1 MGLTLRINC
10 VIEGKVRVIKHGE
23 DVGWLNSKLFSAC
36 QKSLFLSRKGVLTL
50 VQDLVELTTIEL
62 KSWNLCIE
70 LLDRLCWNGKK
81 LCGKPRSC
89 LANLRICAGSICDVC
104 LVLGYAGVLVT
115 LALGVIDNLV
125 EQKVHLVLKLQKLQ
139 KSLSRGRNLAL
150 ECKQLWTVSLEL
162 LEPSLKCLIAR
173 EH

>member
-1 MGLTLRINC
+1 MCLALGINC
-10 VIEGKVRVIKHGE
+10 VLEGEVCIIKHRE

-50 VQDLVELTTIEL
+50 VQDLVELTTIKL
-62 KSWNLCIE
+62 KSWNLYIE
-70 LLDRLCWNGKK
+70 FLDRFCWNCKK

-89 LANLRICAGSICDVC
+89 LANLRICAGSICNVG
-104 LVLGYAGVLVT
+104 LILGHASIFVA
-115 LALGVIDNLV
+115 LALCVVDNLV
-125 EQKVHLVLKLQKLQ
+125 EQKSHLVLKLQELQ

-150 ECKQLWTVSLEL
+150 ERKQLWAVSLKL
-162 LEPSLKCLIAR
+162 LEPSLKCLITR